1 MAKVLRIKPIGTQ
14 AHECFMFQAAIHSP
28 KEANYEVMENWV
40 KTYDGA
46 LGTVLTDTYTVDTFL
61 RNFSMKLAKLYD
73 GVRHDSG
80 DPFDF
85 IDKIIDKIP
94 PSRIGRR
101 HYWKAL
107 IEYYVDGKRYT
118 SSPRWNESFNI
129 GDCLLIEYSISAP
142 YYYNV
147 LWDRGK
153 QDCGCLE

>member
-1 MAKVLRIKPIGTQ
+1 MKADKRAEKRKRQ
-14 AHECFMFQAAIHSP
+14 R
-28 KEANYEVMENWV
+28 EN
-40 KTYDGA
+40 KKK
-46 LGTVLTDTYTVDTFL
+46 
-61 RNFSMKLAKLYD
+61 KLADKKAE
-73 GVRHDSG
+73 
-80 DPFDF
+80 F
-85 IDKIIDKIP
+85 IWKCAIAIVIVIVGIFFSYRKQKAMEVSEITTGKIIDKIP
-94 PSRIGRR
+94 PSRIRR
-101 HYWKAL
+101 THYWEAL

>member
-1 MAKVLRIKPIGTQ
+1 MKADKRAEKRKRQ
-14 AHECFMFQAAIHSP
+14 R
-28 KEANYEVMENWV
+28 ENKK
-40 KTYDGA
+40 KT
-46 LGTVLTDTYTVDTFL
+46 
-61 RNFSMKLAKLYD
+61 LAEKKA
-73 GVRHDSG
+73 
-80 DPFDF
+80 DF
-85 IDKIIDKIP
+85 IWRCAIAIVIVIVGIFLNYRKQKAMEVSEITTGKIIDKIP
-94 PSRIGRR
+94 PSRIRR
-101 HYWKAL
+101 THYWEAL

>member
-1 MAKVLRIKPIGTQ
+1 MKADKRAEKRKRQ
-14 AHECFMFQAAIHSP
+14 R
-28 KEANYEVMENWV
+28 EN
-40 KTYDGA
+40 KKK
-46 LGTVLTDTYTVDTFL
+46 
-61 RNFSMKLAKLYD
+61 KLADKKAE
-73 GVRHDSG
+73 
-80 DPFDF
+80 F
-85 IDKIIDKIP
+85 IWKCAIAIVIVIVGIFLSYRKQKAMEVSEITTGKIIDKIP
-94 PSRIGRR
+94 PSRIRR
-101 HYWKAL
+101 KHDWEAL

>member
-1 MAKVLRIKPIGTQ
+1 MKADKRAEKRKRQ
-14 AHECFMFQAAIHSP
+14 R
-28 KEANYEVMENWV
+28 EN
-40 KTYDGA
+40 KKK
-46 LGTVLTDTYTVDTFL
+46 
-61 RNFSMKLAKLYD
+61 KLAEKKA
-73 GVRHDSG
+73 
-80 DPFDF
+80 DF
-85 IDKIIDKIP
+85 IWRCAIAIVIVIVCIFLNYRKQKAMEVSEITTGKIIDKIP
-94 PSRIGRR
+94 PSRIRR
-101 HYWKAL
+101 THYWEAL

>member
-1 MAKVLRIKPIGTQ
+1 MKADKRAEKRKRQ
-14 AHECFMFQAAIHSP
+14 R
-28 KEANYEVMENWV
+28 EN
-40 KTYDGA
+40 KKK
-46 LGTVLTDTYTVDTFL
+46 
-61 RNFSMKLAKLYD
+61 KLAEKKA
-73 GVRHDSG
+73 
-80 DPFDF
+80 DF
-85 IDKIIDKIP
+85 IWRCAIAIVIVIVGIFLSYRKQKAMEVSEITTGKIIDKIP
-94 PSRIGRR
+94 PSRFGRR
-101 HYWKAL
+101 HYWEAL

>member
-1 MAKVLRIKPIGTQ
+1 MKADKRAEKRKRQ
-14 AHECFMFQAAIHSP
+14 R
-28 KEANYEVMENWV
+28 EN
-40 KTYDGA
+40 KKK
-46 LGTVLTDTYTVDTFL
+46 
-61 RNFSMKLAKLYD
+61 KLAEKKA
-73 GVRHDSG
+73 
-80 DPFDF
+80 DF
-85 IDKIIDKIP
+85 IWRCAIAIVIVIVGIFLSYRKQKAMEVSEITTGKIIDKIL
-94 PSRIGRR
+94 PSRFGRR
-101 HYWKAL
+101 HYWEAL

>member
-1 MAKVLRIKPIGTQ
+1 MKADKRAEKRKRQ
-14 AHECFMFQAAIHSP
+14 R
-28 KEANYEVMENWV
+28 EN
-40 KTYDGA
+40 KKK
-46 LGTVLTDTYTVDTFL
+46 
-61 RNFSMKLAKLYD
+61 KLADKKAE
-73 GVRHDSG
+73 
-80 DPFDF
+80 F
-85 IDKIIDKIP
+85 IWKCAIAIVIVIVGIFLSYRKQKAMEVSEITTGKIIDKIP
-94 PSRIGRR
+94 PCRIRST
-101 HYWKAL
+101 HYWEAL

>member
-1 MAKVLRIKPIGTQ
+1 MKADKRAEKRKRQ
-14 AHECFMFQAAIHSP
+14 R
-28 KEANYEVMENWV
+28 EN
-40 KTYDGA
+40 KKK
-46 LGTVLTDTYTVDTFL
+46 
-61 RNFSMKLAKLYD
+61 KLAEKKA
-73 GVRHDSG
+73 
-80 DPFDF
+80 DF
-85 IDKIIDKIP
+85 IWRCAIAIVIVIVGIFFSYRRQKAMEVSEITTGKIIDKIP
-94 PSRIGRR
+94 PSRIRR
-101 HYWKAL
+101 THYWEAL

>member
-1 MAKVLRIKPIGTQ
+1 MKADKRAEKRKRQ
-14 AHECFMFQAAIHSP
+14 R
-28 KEANYEVMENWV
+28 EN
-40 KTYDGA
+40 KKK
-46 LGTVLTDTYTVDTFL
+46 
-61 RNFSMKLAKLYD
+61 KLADKKAE
-73 GVRHDSG
+73 
-80 DPFDF
+80 F
-85 IDKIIDKIP
+85 IWKCAIAIVIMIVGIFLSYRKQKAMEVSEITTGKIIDKIP
-94 PSRIGRR
+94 PSRIKRT

>member
-1 MAKVLRIKPIGTQ
+1 MKADKRAEKRKRQ
-14 AHECFMFQAAIHSP
+14 R
-28 KEANYEVMENWV
+28 EN
-40 KTYDGA
+40 KKK
-46 LGTVLTDTYTVDTFL
+46 
-61 RNFSMKLAKLYD
+61 KLADKKA
-73 GVRHDSG
+73 
-80 DPFDF
+80 DF
-85 IDKIIDKIP
+85 IWRCAIAIVIVIVGIFFSYRKQKAMEVSEITTGKIIDKIP
-94 PSRIGRR
+94 PSRFGRR
-101 HYWKAL
+101 HHWEAL

>member
-1 MAKVLRIKPIGTQ
+1 MKADKRAEKRKRQ
-14 AHECFMFQAAIHSP
+14 R
-28 KEANYEVMENWV
+28 EN
-40 KTYDGA
+40 KKK
-46 LGTVLTDTYTVDTFL
+46 
-61 RNFSMKLAKLYD
+61 KLAEKKA
-73 GVRHDSG
+73 
-80 DPFDF
+80 DF
-85 IDKIIDKIP
+85 IWRCAIAIVIVIVGIFLSYRKQKAMEVSEITTGKIIDKIP

-101 HYWKAL
+101 HSWEAL

>member
-1 MAKVLRIKPIGTQ
+1 MKADKRAEKRKRQ
-14 AHECFMFQAAIHSP
+14 R
-28 KEANYEVMENWV
+28 EN
-40 KTYDGA
+40 KKK
-46 LGTVLTDTYTVDTFL
+46 
-61 RNFSMKLAKLYD
+61 KLADKKA
-73 GVRHDSG
+73 
-80 DPFDF
+80 DF
-85 IDKIIDKIP
+85 IWRCAIAIVIVIVGIFFSYRKQKAMEVSEITTGKIIDKIP
-94 PSRIGRR
+94 PSRIRR
-101 HYWKAL
+101 THYWEAL

>member
-1 MAKVLRIKPIGTQ
+1 MKADKRAEKRKRQ
-14 AHECFMFQAAIHSP
+14 R
-28 KEANYEVMENWV
+28 EN
-40 KTYDGA
+40 KKK
-46 LGTVLTDTYTVDTFL
+46 
-61 RNFSMKLAKLYD
+61 KLADKKA
-73 GVRHDSG
+73 
-80 DPFDF
+80 DF
-85 IDKIIDKIP
+85 IWRCAIAIVIVIVGIFFSYREQKAMEVSEITTGKIIDKIP
-94 PSRIGRR
+94 PSRIRR
-101 HYWKAL
+101 TNYWEAL

>member
-1 MAKVLRIKPIGTQ
+1 MKADKRAEKRKRQ
-14 AHECFMFQAAIHSP
+14 R
-28 KEANYEVMENWV
+28 EN
-40 KTYDGA
+40 KKK
-46 LGTVLTDTYTVDTFL
+46 
-61 RNFSMKLAKLYD
+61 KLAEKKA
-73 GVRHDSG
+73 
-80 DPFDF
+80 DF
-85 IDKIIDKIP
+85 IWRCAIAIVIVIVGIFLSYREQKAMEVSEITTGKIIDKIP
-94 PSRIGRR
+94 PSRIRR
-101 HYWKAL
+101 TYHWEAL

>member
-1 MAKVLRIKPIGTQ
+1 MKADKRAEKRKRQ
-14 AHECFMFQAAIHSP
+14 R
-28 KEANYEVMENWV
+28 EN
-40 KTYDGA
+40 KKK
-46 LGTVLTDTYTVDTFL
+46 
-61 RNFSMKLAKLYD
+61 KLAEKKA
-73 GVRHDSG
+73 
-80 DPFDF
+80 DF
-85 IDKIIDKIP
+85 IWRCAIAIVIVIVCIFLNYRKQKAMEVSEITTGKIIDKIP
-94 PSRIGRR
+94 PSRFGRR
-101 HYWKAL
+101 HHWEAL

>member
-1 MAKVLRIKPIGTQ
+1 MKADKRAEKRKRQ
-14 AHECFMFQAAIHSP
+14 R
-28 KEANYEVMENWV
+28 EN
-40 KTYDGA
+40 KKK
-46 LGTVLTDTYTVDTFL
+46 
-61 RNFSMKLAKLYD
+61 KLAEKKA
-73 GVRHDSG
+73 
-80 DPFDF
+80 DF
-85 IDKIIDKIP
+85 IWRCAIAIVIVIVGIFFSYRKQKAMEVSEITTGKIIDKIP
-94 PSRIGRR
+94 PSRIRST
-101 HYWKAL
+101 HYWEAL